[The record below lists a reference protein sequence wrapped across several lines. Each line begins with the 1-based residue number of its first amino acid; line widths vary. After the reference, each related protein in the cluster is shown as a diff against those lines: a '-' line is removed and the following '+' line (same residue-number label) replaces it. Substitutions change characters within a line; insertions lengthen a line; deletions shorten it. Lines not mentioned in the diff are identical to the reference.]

1 MIANAPEKPHFDR
14 IMRVENEIAERKI
27 DVKELW
33 ASAKGDL
40 DKEQLATLKMAVRR
54 ALADRDKL
62 KAKRELEDKAD
73 DLIEA
78 LGPFVDSPLGEAAVR
93 AAQ

>member
-14 IMRVENEIAERKI
+14 IMRVEKDIRDGKDDLKA
-27 DVKELW
+27 LW
-33 ASAKGDL
+33 QSAKEAL
-40 DKEQLATLKMAVRR
+40 DKENLAVLKVAVRR
-54 ALADRDKL
+54 ALTDRDVL
-62 KAKRELEDKAD
+62 DARRETEDKAD
-73 DLIEA
+73 DLIKV